1 MVFVKLE
8 VNMAKNK
15 KVSLMELYNKIIND
29 LMSDELTEDII
40 IAKAKVLEVIL
51 KEMRWNDN

>member
-1 MVFVKLE
+1 
-8 VNMAKNK
+8 MAKNK

-29 LMSDELTEDII
+29 LMSDELTEDMI